1 MVKPY
6 GLQSTSHETHRIGK
20 YKQCPLGT
28 DDESLACTNLFNP
41 TLDCRSNVDIQA
53 DDPCEDSWGTV
64 AHPIIPRPACY
75 QPLPTQMST
84 YSELEGALD
93 ISRCNPCSFSLIW
106 PEWTLFNQQEASKLY
121 IHIRPHLVPNMKIIH
136 NSVYLRLARY
146 MARRPCEL
154 MYGL

>member
-1 MVKPY
+1 MNWKKKHPGSDFLVKPH

-20 YKQCPLGT
+20 YKQRPLGT

-84 YSELEGALD
+84 YSELKGALD
-93 ISRCNPCSFSLIW
+93 ISRCNPCAFFHFARMDLVQSTGGIETLIAY
-106 PEWTLFNQQEASKLY
+106 WTSPRSQYE
-121 IHIRPHLVPNMKIIH
+121 
-136 NSVYLRLARY
+136 
-146 MARRPCEL
+146 
-154 MYGL
+154 